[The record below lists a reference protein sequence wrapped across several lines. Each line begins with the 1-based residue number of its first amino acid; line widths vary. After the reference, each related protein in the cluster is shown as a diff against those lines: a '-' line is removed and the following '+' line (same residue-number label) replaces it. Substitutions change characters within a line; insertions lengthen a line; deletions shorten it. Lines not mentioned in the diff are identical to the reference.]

1 MLLNLTASDPLVS
14 WIQWASIAFILGL
27 PWLLTHSNFTAFR
40 RSCWFIWMA
49 SVATLSALYLGFLT
63 YNYNGVQLGFNHE
76 GNPMNALMILVGL
89 CSTLP
94 FMRQAYL
101 NGLLHPLRTATLVS
115 IAVLL
120 LIGPALLNSVA
131 LYAYQ
136 QGGGGFDGGQG
147 DYAGEDHQPEDPI
160 AWFQAEV
167 MGFLSSIG
175 ITFFVFYALFH
186 FGHRKDRIEPQSDLH

>member
-1 MLLNLTASDPLVS
+1 
-14 WIQWASIAFILGL
+14 
-27 PWLLTHSNFTAFR
+27 
-40 RSCWFIWMA
+40 
-49 SVATLSALYLGFLT
+49 
-63 YNYNGVQLGFNHE
+63 
-76 GNPMNALMILVGL
+76 MNALMILVGL

-101 NGLLHPLRTATLVS
+101 NGLLHPLRTATVVS

-131 LYAYQ
+131 LYTYQ

-175 ITFFVFYALFH
+175 ITFFVFYVLFH

>member
-1 MLLNLTASDPLVS
+1 MNLTASDPVVS
-14 WIQWASIAFILGL
+14 WIQWLSIVFILGL
-27 PWLLTHSNFTAFR
+27 PWLLTHSNLRAFR
-40 RSCWFIWMA
+40 RSCWLAWMA

-94 FMRQAYL
+94 FVRQAYS
-101 NGLLHPLRTATLVS
+101 NGLIHPLRTATLVS

-131 LYAYQ
+131 LYVYQ

-147 DYAGEDHQPEDPI
+147 DYAGEDYQPEDPT

-167 MGFLSSIG
+167 MGLLSSIG
-175 ITFFVFYALFH
+175 ITFFVFCALFL
-186 FGHRKDRIEPQSDLH
+186 FGHRKDRSEPQSDPS